1 MCVHTVL
8 CVCTLCCVCV
18 HCAVCAYCAVCVHTV
33 LCVCVLQT
41 LRPMATRV
49 DNNLIL
55 MSHWALWVVLFI
67 ALLLRSNVPEE
78 DGWVHSALF
87 QEYD

>member
-1 MCVHTVL
+1 
-8 CVCTLCCVCV
+8 
-18 HCAVCAYCAVCVHTV
+18 
-33 LCVCVLQT
+33 
-41 LRPMATRV
+41 MATRV

-67 ALLLRSNVPEE
+67 ALLLRSNVPEQ

-87 QEYD
+87 QEYDGLGAWVGGWVDGSHD